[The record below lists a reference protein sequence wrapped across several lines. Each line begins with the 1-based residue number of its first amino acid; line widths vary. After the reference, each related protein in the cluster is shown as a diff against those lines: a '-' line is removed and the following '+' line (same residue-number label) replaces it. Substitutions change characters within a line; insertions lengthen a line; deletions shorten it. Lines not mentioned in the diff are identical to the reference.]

1 MKTEVQG
8 RKRKIFTFSIALFG
22 ALVLWMY
29 AIGYDTEIDT
39 KTYTGI
45 MVEIDGVNTNGY
57 TVADGDSFSLS
68 VDVRLA
74 GTRRVLNEIKAE
86 DLSAYVDISSVGGPG
101 LTTLPVKVVAPNGS
115 TVESVSVPNV
125 TLYVDTFTSRT
136 LTIHIEE
143 TYSSSYTI
151 GEMSQSLY
159 AVSVYGPESI
169 ISTAEAYTSI
179 DLGDV
184 TTPSFHVSGEI
195 RLRDAE
201 TKAAITNP
209 YVTMSSN
216 TVDLTFTMYGQKT
229 VPLELVLRGGTL
241 HPEDVRFVSSV
252 DSVVLSGPMDLL
264 AQVDVLSVFC
274 DESALEDKLLMEVTP
289 EELLEANGLDKKIL
303 PVTAGQIIT
312 YSVEIPYFRTKTVT
326 VAADKIL
333 FVNVPEDGS
342 VTVESL
348 QDLEVTLLGTLQAIN
363 GYKEKNLTVTVDFQT
378 LEADP
383 VTGIYKGAAM
393 ITTGDSRVC
402 IDRDYIVLV
411 SVTENADPAYIG

>member
-1 MKTEVQG
+1 MKHESQA

-74 GTRRVLNEIKAE
+74 GTRRVLNEIKAG
-86 DLSAYVDISSVGGPG
+86 DLSAYVDISSVSGPG
-101 LTTLPVKVVAPNGS
+101 LTTLPVKVVSPNGS
-115 TVESVSVPNV
+115 TVESISVPNV

-136 LTIHIEE
+136 LTINIET

-151 GEMSQSLY
+151 GEMTQSLY
-159 AVSVYGPESI
+159 AVSVYGPESV
-169 ISTAEAYTSI
+169 ISTAEAYTGI
-179 DLGDV
+179 ELGDI
-184 TTPSFHVSGEI
+184 TTPNFHVSGEI
-195 RLRDAE
+195 LLRDAE

-229 VPLELVLRGGTL
+229 VPLELVLQGGTL
-241 HPEDVRFVSSV
+241 HPTDVHFVSSV
-252 DSVVLSGPMDLL
+252 GSVVLGGPLDLL
-264 AQVDVLSVFC
+264 AQVDALSVFC
-274 DESALEDKLLMEVTP
+274 DESVLEDKLLMEITV
-289 EELLEANGLDKKIL
+289 EELLENNGLDKKIL
-303 PVTAGQIIT
+303 PATPGQIIT

-326 VAADKIL
+326 ISGDKIQIL
-333 FVNVPEDGS
+333 GLPEDGS
-342 VTVESL
+342 VTIEHL
-348 QDLEVTLLGTLQAIN
+348 HDLTVTLLGTLQAIN
-363 GYKEKNLTVTVDFQT
+363 DYDERKLTVTVEYQAMET
-378 LEADP
+378 DP
-383 VTGIYKGAAM
+383 VTGIYKGVAV

-402 IDRDYIVLV
+402 IDRDYIVQV
-411 SVTENADPAYIG
+411 SVKENTDPAYIG